1 MPNPFT
7 KTLEHHGLVAGFCH
21 EIQLVDLI
29 DRKLGQSNDR
39 TLSFGQLV
47 LAMVINGLGFTG
59 RTLHMYSEYFKDKPL
74 ERLIGEGVKAE
85 QINDDALG
93 RCLDKLYEFGVSS
106 LYQDLGETVVSH
118 LGLGGESLHLDSTSF
133 HYDGQSN
140 DVDDDVN
147 TIHIAKGYSRDHR
160 PDLNQVVLNL
170 ICENQSGIPVYMK
183 PASGNCNDMDGF
195 KKIVK
200 AHVNSL
206 KAAQRCRYLVGDAA
220 LYVQESLS
228 HLQKINQ
235 LFITRV
241 PQTLKE
247 AKTLIKLAPTLSFTP
262 LSSGYEGVFH
272 ECEYGGVK
280 QKWLLVRSEQAAK
293 RETHTLSKRMHKQA
307 EQARKSFKQL
317 SQKIFAC
324 EVDAQKSLEEWKK
337 KQILCDVEGQVEQ
350 VPVFAGKGR
359 PKKNENPIR
368 IDYQITGRLFTPL
381 ARRQAA
387 LEQLGLF
394 IIATNDMSE
403 VLTMD
408 KMLSTYKSQQSV
420 EKGFRFL
427 KSPDFLTNA
436 IFLKKPERIEAL
448 LMVMTVCLMV
458 YAALEHQIRKQ
469 LVEQEQYFPDMK
481 YKPHQ
486 KPTARWVF
494 QCFQGITIIY
504 INDKTKFVANLEERH
519 RTIIN
524 CLGHHYQKIY
534 S

>member
-1 MPNPFT
+1 M
-7 KTLEHHGLVAGFCH
+7 
-21 EIQLVDLI
+21 IQLVDLI
-29 DRKLGQSNDR
+29 DLKLRESNDR

-47 LAMVINGLGFTG
+47 MAMVINGLGFTG

-85 QINDDALG
+85 Q
-93 RCLDKLYEFGVSS
+93 
-106 LYQDLGETVVSH
+106 
-118 LGLGGESLHLDSTSF
+118 
-133 HYDGQSN
+133 
-140 DVDDDVN
+140 
-147 TIHIAKGYSRDHR
+147 
-160 PDLNQVVLNL
+160 
-170 ICENQSGIPVYMK
+170 
-183 PASGNCNDMDGF
+183 
-195 KKIVK
+195 
-200 AHVNSL
+200 
-206 KAAQRCRYLVGDAA
+206 
-220 LYVQESLS
+220 
-228 HLQKINQ
+228 INQ

-324 EVDAQKSLEEWKK
+324 EVDAQKSLEEWEK
-337 KQILCDVEGQVEQ
+337 KQILC
-350 VPVFAGKGR
+350 
-359 PKKNENPIR
+359 
-368 IDYQITGRLFTPL
+368 
-381 ARRQAA
+381 
-387 LEQLGLF
+387 
-394 IIATNDMSE
+394 
-403 VLTMD
+403 
-408 KMLSTYKSQQSV
+408 
-420 EKGFRFL
+420 
-427 KSPDFLTNA
+427 
-436 IFLKKPERIEAL
+436 KKPERIEAL

-494 QCFQGITIIY
+494 QCFQGITIMY
-504 INDKTKFVANLEERH
+504 INQDTVIVANLEDRNH
-519 RTIIN
+519 TIID
-524 CLGHHYQKIY
+524 CLGYHYQKIY